1 MRVRSALPLAAES
14 RLFCLGVQAMG
25 ELTKWRGMAEQ
36 TEQFRLESEKESQAR
51 AFQRVCIGA
60 VHAHAHARTHMRE
73 PAC

>member
-51 AFQRVCIGA
+51 AFQRVSAQCM
-60 VHAHAHARTHMRE
+60 HTRTHARTHMRK